1 MDGKQFKDANQ
12 KIETFLAD
20 ESAKQLYIDLTSLRA
35 KLQERQQ
42 RGFELT
48 AGEVTELEK
57 IQNEADSNPTIK
69 EFAQASDELNQI
81 KAAVVAYLDK
91 SFEICSPPGEGDF
104 TEETE

>member
-1 MDGKQFKDANQ
+1 MALTLISLQRRCARPVSR
-12 KIETFLAD
+12 A
-20 ESAKQLYIDLTSLRA
+20 ALYGWMR
-35 KLQERQQ
+35 
-42 RGFELT
+42 